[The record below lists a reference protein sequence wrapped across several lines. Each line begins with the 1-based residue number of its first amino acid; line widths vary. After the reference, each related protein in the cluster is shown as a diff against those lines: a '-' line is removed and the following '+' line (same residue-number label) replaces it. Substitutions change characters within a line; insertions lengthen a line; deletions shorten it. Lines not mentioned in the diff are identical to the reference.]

1 MNEFYKYLDSVK
13 ITPNAFHILWCIKYT
28 QKGIIPNPT
37 TEIRILQSGK
47 LISDDYKITPEG
59 SEILKDGEELLY
71 AVKKPAKNAVIIE
84 DLDHYIDKYL
94 SIFPAGK
101 LPSGKAARVN
111 KKTLSDAFNWFFK
124 NYTYDWDTIL
134 RAAFYYVETYE
145 KDKFRFMKNSQYFIR
160 KQNTDKSW
168 DSELA
173 DYCEIIL
180 QGEQEEPN
188 HFSDNVV

>member
-13 ITPNAFHILWCIKYT
+13 ITPNAFHILWCIKHA

-47 LISDDYKITPEG
+47 LISSDYKITPEG

-134 RAAFYYVETYE
+134 RATFYYVETYE